1 MTEVLVLHSRVPAG
15 PCPAGLSPL
24 LRRLPYAKRLEI
36 EGREPGV
43 RCLSLAGIALALRG
57 MAGMLPEPVD
67 PSLLSFPA
75 GGKPCLPGG
84 PRFSISHSGSHVAV
98 ALCADADLGFDLE
111 QLDAGAGEPAADR
124 SRLARWTATEAVLKA
139 VGRSVR
145 DARQVDLAASL
156 RTGSV
161 SGVSFHVV
169 PVEIAAD
176 VVASLATR
184 QPAGLVRVE
193 RVAAS
198 ALLP

>member
-1 MTEVLVLHSRVPAG
+1 MTQVLVLHSRVPAG

-36 EGREPGV
+36 EAREPGA

-57 MAGMLPEPVD
+57 MAAMLPEPVD

-84 PRFSISHSGSHVAV
+84 PRFSISHSGSHVGV
-98 ALCADADLGFDLE
+98 ALCADGDLGFDLE
-111 QLDAGAGEPAADR
+111 QLDARASKPAADR

-139 VGRSVR
+139 AGRGLR
-145 DARQVDLAASL
+145 DARQVDLEGSL

-161 SGVSFHVV
+161 GGVSFHLL
-169 PVEIAAD
+169 PVEIADD
-176 VVASLATR
+176 VVASLATVK
-184 QPAGLVRVE
+184 PASLLRVE
-193 RVAAS
+193 PVEAS
-198 ALLP
+198 ALVP